1 MENRITQRTTQIFA
15 ADTGEIIEN
24 KDRLRTFVEYG
35 GKRVYLSRN
44 DLSEIKKRG
53 NSNPNF
59 ASLILYGFKPNNA
72 SLPLHHI
79 LEKSII
85 AFPNEDLVSGS
96 TKAFAS
102 LHSSMIRKNVYGVG
116 ELLTRVT
123 GTSRMVA
130 IVPQEQQQ
138 NDSNPNEMQNPV
150 DSSSGLFYPPVFL
163 IITLPF
169 QEDIRASPDENGFI
183 ADDVTIDAAK
193 DLIQHQQLHGIKI
206 GYNFENP
213 SLHKFWHYVEC
224 VALGI
229 KLKERVDET
238 QMDVNKILESAKSQI
253 EKFESLLPTEDSL
266 DESMDH
272 KKRQIL

>member
-1 MENRITQRTTQIFA
+1 MFA

-35 GKRVYLSRN
+35 GKRVYLSKN
-44 DLSEIKKRG
+44 DLAEIKKQG

-59 ASLILYGFKPNNA
+59 ASLILYGFKPSNT

-79 LEKSII
+79 LEKSIF
-85 AFPNEDLVSGS
+85 AFPNEDMVSGS

-102 LHSSMIRKNVYGVG
+102 LHASMIRKKVYGVG

-130 IVPQEQQQ
+130 IVPQEGRQ
-138 NDSNPNEMQNPV
+138 NNYDPNEIQNPI
-150 DSSSGLFYPPVFL
+150 DLSSSLLHPPGFL
-163 IITLPF
+163 LITLPF
-169 QEDIRASPDENGFI
+169 QEDIRATPDDHDFI
-183 ADDVTIDAAK
+183 ADDVTADAAK
-193 DLIQHQQLHGIKI
+193 ELIQHQQLHGIEI
-206 GYNFENP
+206 GYSFENP

-238 QMDVNKILESAKSQI
+238 QMDVKTIMESSKSQI
-253 EKFESLLPTEDSL
+253 EKFESFLPTTNDAED
-266 DESMDH
+266 DP
-272 KKRQIL
+272 I